1 MSADNMTLLAFAAT
15 RRTAADMDR
24 KTVSPAADAI
34 DIACLRGPQQQCGG
48 PMLGQTDGR
57 TPYRYIV
64 PAAYYA
70 TSVNNA
76 WMDEVLEIKITF
88 LPNSRR
94 KVNGESAE
102 MV

>member
-15 RRTAADMDR
+15 RRTTADMDR
-24 KTVSPAADAI
+24 KTVAPAADAI

-48 PMLGQTDGR
+48 PMLRQTDGR

-76 WMDEVLEIKITF
+76 WTDEILEIKITF

-102 MV
+102 IV